1 MTPEGRGLKAFF
13 VRQRKIALT
22 PTGELGSSSRPV
34 RIAIIGAG
42 PAGFYAAGTLLKQ
55 KDAHVSIDMIDRLP
69 TPYGLVR
76 YGVAPDH
83 QKIKSV
89 TRIYER
95 TMKDSRVRYF
105 GNVHLGAD
113 IAHADLKAHYD
124 QIVYAVGAQS
134 DRKLGIPGEN
144 LEGSFSA
151 TEFVAW
157 YNGHPDFRHFEFD
170 LGVESVA
177 LIGVGNVAMDV
188 TRILAKSVA
197 ELKTTDITDYAL
209 DELQESNVRRIHIF
223 ARRGPVQAKF
233 TNPEIK
239 ELGELEIADVIVNP
253 ADLVLDDASQ
263 AEMEGDRTARRNLET
278 LQKLAERGAT
288 GKPKQIIFH
297 FLRSPTEITGTGRA
311 VSALT
316 TEKNALQAT
325 ETGYVACRGIGSFTE
340 YDVGLVFR
348 SIGYR
353 GVPIPGVPFFDR
365 WGIIPNEKGRVTAE
379 HGGAAVPGEYTVGW
393 AKRGPTGVIGTNKP
407 DAVETVKTM
416 LEDVKSAAVSLSES
430 EGTPRAVVTTAANNL
445 SQHTVGH
452 ARPGDIIALLQ
463 KRGVPF
469 VSFADWQILEQI
481 ENERGAQRGQPR
493 VKITDV
499 DEMLRLI
506 QTAKVEAL
514 PS

>member
-1 MTPEGRGLKAFF
+1 M
-13 VRQRKIALT
+13 
-22 PTGELGSSSRPV
+22 
-34 RIAIIGAG
+34 RIAVVGAG
-42 PAGFYAAGTLLKQ
+42 PAGFYAAGALLQQ
-55 KDAHVSIDMIDRLP
+55 KDAHVSIDMFDRLP

-95 TMKDSRVRYF
+95 TMKDSRLRYF
-105 GNVHLGAD
+105 GNVDLGAD
-113 IAHADLKAHYD
+113 ISHADLKAHYD

-134 DRKLGIPGEN
+134 DRKLDIPGED
-144 LEGSFSA
+144 LGGSFSA

-157 YNGHPDFRHFEFD
+157 YNGHPDFRDYAFD
-170 LGVESVA
+170 LSVESVA
-177 LIGVGNVAMDV
+177 VIGVGNVAMDV

-197 ELKTTDITDYAL
+197 ELETTDITDYAL
-209 DELQESNVRRIHIF
+209 DELKESNVRRIHIF

-239 ELGELEIADVIVNP
+239 ELGELEIADVLVNP
-253 ADLVLDDASQ
+253 ADLVLDDASK
-263 AEMEGDRTARRNLET
+263 AELEGDRTARRNLET
-278 LQKLAERGAT
+278 LRELAERGAT

-297 FLRSPTEITGTGRA
+297 FLRSPTEISGADGA
-311 VSALT
+311 VSAIT
-316 TEKNALQAT
+316 TEKNALYAT
-325 ETGYVACRGIGSFTE
+325 ETGYLSCRGAGAYKE

-348 SIGYR
+348 SIGYK
-353 GVPIPGVPFFDR
+353 GVPIPGVPFYDR

-379 HGGAAVPGEYTVGW
+379 HGGAVVPGEYAVGW

-407 DAVETVKTM
+407 DAVETVKMM
-416 LEDVKSAAVSLSES
+416 LEDVKRAVGTAAVNQQNAPSD
-430 EGTPRAVVTTAANNL
+430 
-445 SQHTVGH
+445 GH
-452 ARPGDIIALLQ
+452 ARPDGIVALLRE
-463 KRGVPF
+463 RGVAF
-469 VSFADWQILEQI
+469 VSFADWRILEQI

-506 QTAKVEAL
+506 QTAKEEAA
-514 PS
+514 P

>member
-1 MTPEGRGLKAFF
+1 MT
-13 VRQRKIALT
+13 LT
-22 PTGELGSSSRPV
+22 GILGSSSRPV

-42 PAGFYAAGTLLKQ
+42 PSGFYAAGSLLQQ
-55 KDAHVSIDMIDRLP
+55 KEAHVSIDLFDRLP

-105 GNVHLGAD
+105 GNVDLGAD
-113 IAHADLKAHYD
+113 IMHAELKSHYD
-124 QIVYAVGAQS
+124 QIVYAVGAPS
-134 DRKLGIPGEN
+134 DKKLGIPGED
-144 LEGSFSA
+144 LTGSFSA

-157 YNGHPDFRHFEFD
+157 YNGHPDLRHYQFD

-177 LIGVGNVAMDV
+177 VIGVGNVAMDV
-188 TRILAKSVA
+188 TRILAKSVD

-209 DELQESNVRRIHIF
+209 EALQESNVKRIHIF

-239 ELGELEIADVIVNP
+239 ELGQLEVADVIVNP
-253 ADLVLDDASQ
+253 ADLILDDASQ

-278 LQKLAERGAT
+278 LQELSERGAT

-297 FLRSPTEITGTGRA
+297 FLRSPTEITGSAGV
-311 VSALT
+311 VSAMT
-316 TEKNALQAT
+316 TEKNALQET
-325 ETGYVACRGIGSFTE
+325 ESGYISCRGIGTYTE

-353 GVPIPGVPFFDR
+353 GVPIPGVPFYDR

-379 HGGAAVPGEYTVGW
+379 HGGAVVPGEYTVGW

-407 DAVETVKTM
+407 DASETVKLM
-416 LEDVKSAAVSLSES
+416 MEDVKNAVALRSED
-430 EGTPRAVVTTAANNL
+430 GAAAN
-445 SQHTVGH
+445 SVGPHTDGET
-452 ARPGDIIALLQ
+452 RPGDIIPLLQ
-463 KRGVPF
+463 KRGVAY

-481 ENERGAQRGQPR
+481 ENERGALRGQPR

-506 QTAKVEAL
+506 QSAKKEPVH
-514 PS
+514 P

>member
-1 MTPEGRGLKAFF
+1 M
-13 VRQRKIALT
+13 T
-22 PTGELGSSSRPV
+22 PTGKLGSSSRPV

-42 PAGFYAAGTLLKQ
+42 PSGFYAAGALLRQ
-55 KDAHVSIDMIDRLP
+55 KEAHVSIDLFDRLP

-105 GNVHLGAD
+105 GNVDLGAD
-113 IAHADLKAHYD
+113 ITHAELESHYD

-134 DRKLGIPGEN
+134 DKKLGIPGED
-144 LEGSFSA
+144 LKGSFSA

-170 LGVESVA
+170 LSVESVA
-177 LIGVGNVAMDV
+177 VIGVGNVAMDV
-188 TRILAKSVA
+188 TRILAKSVD
-197 ELKTTDITDYAL
+197 ELKTTDITDDAL
-209 DELQESNVRRIHIF
+209 EALQESNVRRIHIF

-278 LQKLAERGAT
+278 LQRLAERGAT

-353 GVPIPGVPFFDR
+353 GVPIPG
-365 WGIIPNEKGRVTAE
+365 
-379 HGGAAVPGEYTVGW
+379 EYTVGW

-430 EGTPRAVVTTAANNL
+430 EGTPRAVKSTATNNL
-445 SQHTVGH
+445 SQHPDGH

>member
-1 MTPEGRGLKAFF
+1 MTP
-13 VRQRKIALT
+13 I
-22 PTGELGSSSRPV
+22 GELGSSKRPV

-42 PAGFYAAGTLLKQ
+42 PAGFYAAGALLKQ
-55 KDAHVSIDMIDRLP
+55 KDAHVSIDMFDRLP

-105 GNVHLGAD
+105 GNVDLGAD

-124 QIVYAVGAQS
+124 QILYAVGAQS
-134 DRKLGIPGEN
+134 DRKLDIPGED

-157 YNGHPDFRHFEFD
+157 YNGHPDFRHYEFD

-177 LIGVGNVAMDV
+177 VIGVGNVAMDV
-188 TRILAKSVA
+188 TRILAKSVT
-197 ELKTTDITDYAL
+197 ELKTTDMTDYAL

-239 ELGELEIADVIVNP
+239 ELGELEIADVIINP
-253 ADLVLDDASQ
+253 DDLVLNDASK
-263 AEMEGDRTARRNLET
+263 AELEGDRTAQRNLET
-278 LQKLAERGAT
+278 MHQLAERGAT

-297 FLRSPTEITGTGRA
+297 FLRSPTEITGAGGA
-311 VSALT
+311 ISAIT
-316 TEKNALQAT
+316 TEKNALYAT
-325 ETGYVACRGIGSFTE
+325 ETGYLSCRGTGACKEF
-340 YDVGLVFR
+340 DVGLVFR
-348 SIGYR
+348 SIGYK
-353 GVPIPGVPFFDR
+353 GVPIPGVPFYDR

-379 HGGAAVPGEYTVGW
+379 HGGAVVPGEYAVGW
-393 AKRGPTGVIGTNKP
+393 VKRGPTGVIGTNKP
-407 DAVETVKTM
+407 DAVETVKLM
-416 LEDVKSAAVSLSES
+416 LEDVKCAAASSTERDAASGAL
-430 EGTPRAVVTTAANNL
+430 GTAPANL
-445 SQHTVGH
+445 QSPQLDGH
-452 ARPGDIIALLQ
+452 GRPGDIISLLQ
-463 KRGVPF
+463 EKGAAF
-469 VSFADWQILEQI
+469 VSFADWQILERI
-481 ENERGAQRGQPR
+481 ENERGALQGQPR

-506 QTAKVEAL
+506 QTAKEEAA
-514 PS
+514 P

>member
-1 MTPEGRGLKAFF
+1 MTLTGR
-13 VRQRKIALT
+13 
-22 PTGELGSSSRPV
+22 LGSSSRPV
-34 RIAIIGAG
+34 RVAIIGAG
-42 PAGFYAAGTLLKQ
+42 PSGFYAAGALLQQ
-55 KDAHVSIDMIDRLP
+55 KDAHVSIDLLDRLP

-95 TMKDSRVRYF
+95 TMKDRRVRYF
-105 GNVHLGAD
+105 GNVDLGSD
-113 IAHADLKAHYD
+113 VTHAELKSQYD

-134 DRKLGIPGEN
+134 DKRLGIPGED

-151 TEFVAW
+151 PEFVAW
-157 YNGHPDFRHFEFD
+157 YNGHPDFRHFDFD
-170 LGVESVA
+170 LSVESVA
-177 LIGVGNVAMDV
+177 VIGVGNVAMDV
-188 TRILAKSVA
+188 TRILAKSVS
-197 ELKTTDITDYAL
+197 ELETTDITDYAL
-209 DELQESNVRRIHIF
+209 DALRNSNVKRIHIF

-278 LQKLAERGAT
+278 LQELAERGST

-297 FLRSPTEITGTGRA
+297 FLRSPTEITGVAGA
-311 VSALT
+311 VNAMT
-316 TEKNALQAT
+316 TEKNALQET
-325 ETGYVACRGIGSFTE
+325 ESGYIACRGIGTYAE

-353 GVPIPGVPFFDR
+353 GIPIPGVPFYDR

-379 HGGAAVPGEYTVGW
+379 HGGAVVPGEYTVGW

-407 DAVETVKTM
+407 DAVETVKLM
-416 LEDVKSAAVSLSES
+416 MEDVKNAAVSLPGDSAS
-430 EGTPRAVVTTAANNL
+430 VNSSG
-445 SQHTVGH
+445 SHTDGH
-452 ARPGDIIALLQ
+452 GRPGDIVPLLQ
-463 KRGVPF
+463 KKGVPY

-481 ENERGAQRGQPR
+481 ENERGALRGQPR

-506 QTAKVEAL
+506 QSAKAEPVL
-514 PS
+514 P

>member
-1 MTPEGRGLKAFF
+1 M
-13 VRQRKIALT
+13 T
-22 PTGELGSSSRPV
+22 PTGKLGSSSRPV

-42 PAGFYAAGTLLKQ
+42 PSGFYAAGALLRQ
-55 KDAHVSIDMIDRLP
+55 KEAHVSIDLFDRLP

-105 GNVHLGAD
+105 GNVDLGTD
-113 IAHADLKAHYD
+113 ITHAELESHYD

-134 DRKLGIPGEN
+134 DKKLGIPGED
-144 LEGSFSA
+144 LKGSFSA

-157 YNGHPDFRHFEFD
+157 YNGHPDFCHFEFD
-170 LGVESVA
+170 LSVESVA
-177 LIGVGNVAMDV
+177 VIGVGNVAMDV
-188 TRILAKSVA
+188 TRILAKSVD
-197 ELKTTDITDYAL
+197 ELKTTDITDDAL
-209 DELQESNVRRIHIF
+209 EALQESNVRRIHIF

-278 LQKLAERGAT
+278 LQRLAERGAT

-325 ETGYVACRGIGSFTE
+325 ETGYVACRGIGSCTE

-365 WGIIPNEKGRVTAE
+365 WGIIPNEKGRVTVE

>member
-1 MTPEGRGLKAFF
+1 M
-13 VRQRKIALT
+13 
-22 PTGELGSSSRPV
+22 

-42 PAGFYAAGTLLKQ
+42 PAGFYAAGALLRQ
-55 KDAHVSIDMIDRLP
+55 KEDHVSIDIFDRLP

-105 GNVHLGAD
+105 GNVNLGSD
-113 IAHADLKAHYD
+113 VTHADLKGHYD

-134 DRKLGIPGEN
+134 DRKLDIPGED

-157 YNGHPDFRHFEFD
+157 YNGHPDFRHYAFD
-170 LGVESVA
+170 LGVEGVA
-177 LIGVGNVAMDV
+177 VIGVGNVAMDV
-188 TRILAKSVA
+188 TRILAKSVV
-197 ELKTTDITDYAL
+197 ELKTTDISDYAL
-209 DELQESNVRRIHIF
+209 DELQESNVKRIHIF

-239 ELGELEIADVIVNP
+239 ELGELEMADVIINP
-253 ADLVLDDASQ
+253 ADLELDEASK
-263 AEMEGDRTARRNLET
+263 AELEGDRTSQRNLET
-278 LQKLAERGAT
+278 MRVLAERGAT

-297 FLRSPTEITGTGRA
+297 FLRSPTEITGAGGA
-311 VSALT
+311 ISAIT
-316 TEKNALQAT
+316 TEKNALFAT
-325 ETGYVACRGIGSFTE
+325 ETGYLSCRGTGAYREF
-340 YDVGLVFR
+340 DVGLVFR
-348 SIGYR
+348 SIGYK
-353 GVPIPGVPFFDR
+353 GVPIPGVPFYDR

-379 HGGAAVPGEYTVGW
+379 HGGAVVPGEYAVGW

-407 DAVETVKTM
+407 DAVETVKLM
-416 LEDVKSAAVSLSES
+416 LEDVDCAN
-430 EGTPRAVVTTAANNL
+430 GTAARQQPNPH
-445 SQHTVGH
+445 SDGH
-452 ARPGDIIALLQ
+452 GRPGDIVSLLQ
-463 KRGVPF
+463 EKDAAF
-469 VSFADWQILEQI
+469 VSFADWQILERI

-493 VKITDV
+493 VKITNV

-506 QTAKVEAL
+506 QTAKVEAAT
-514 PS
+514 

>member
-1 MTPEGRGLKAFF
+1 MTP
-13 VRQRKIALT
+13 
-22 PTGELGSSSRPV
+22 PGELGSSSRPV

-42 PAGFYAAGTLLKQ
+42 PAGFYAAGALLKQ
-55 KDAHVSIDMIDRLP
+55 KDAHVAIDIFDRLP

-105 GNVHLGAD
+105 GNVDLCAD
-113 IAHADLKAHYD
+113 ITHADLKAHYD

-134 DRKLGIPGEN
+134 DRKLEIPGED

-157 YNGHPDFRHFEFD
+157 YNAHPDFRHYAFD
-170 LGVESVA
+170 LSVESVA
-177 LIGVGNVAMDV
+177 VIGVGNVAMDV
-188 TRILAKSVA
+188 TRILAKSVV
-197 ELKTTDITDYAL
+197 ELETTDISDYAL
-209 DELQESNVRRIHIF
+209 GELRESNVRRIHIF

-253 ADLVLDDASQ
+253 ADLVLDDASK
-263 AEMEGDRTARRNLET
+263 AELEGDRAAQRNLET
-278 LQKLAERGAT
+278 LRGLAERGAT

-297 FLRSPTEITGTGRA
+297 FLRSPTAISGAEGAI
-311 VSALT
+311 SAIT
-316 TEKNALQAT
+316 TEKNALYAT
-325 ETGYVACRGIGSFTE
+325 ETGYLSCRGTGAYKEF
-340 YDVGLVFR
+340 DVGLVFR
-348 SIGYR
+348 SIGYK
-353 GVPIPGVPFFDR
+353 GVPIPGVPFYDR

-379 HGGAAVPGEYTVGW
+379 YGGAVVPGEYAVGW
-393 AKRGPTGVIGTNKP
+393 AKRGPSGVIGTNKP
-407 DAVETVKTM
+407 DAVETVKM
-416 LEDVKSAAVSLSES
+416 MMEDVKGAFETGALNQQSPATD
-430 EGTPRAVVTTAANNL
+430 G
-445 SQHTVGH
+445 QGH
-452 ARPGDIIALLQ
+452 PGDIVAHLQ
-463 KRGVPF
+463 EKGVAF

-499 DEMLRLI
+499 EEMLRLI
-506 QTAKVEAL
+506 QTAKEGVM
-514 PS
+514 P

>member
-1 MTPEGRGLKAFF
+1 MTY
-13 VRQRKIALT
+13 
-22 PTGELGSSSRPV
+22 TGKLGSSSRPV

-42 PAGFYAAGTLLKQ
+42 PSGFYAAGALLRQ
-55 KDAHVSIDMIDRLP
+55 KEAHVAIDIFDRLP

-105 GNVHLGAD
+105 GNVNLGAD
-113 IAHADLKAHYD
+113 ITHGDLKIHYD
-124 QIVYAVGAQS
+124 QIIYAVGAQS
-134 DRKLGIPGEN
+134 DKKLDIPGED

-157 YNGHPDFRHFEFD
+157 YNGHPDFRHFKFD
-170 LGVESVA
+170 LSVESAAV
-177 LIGVGNVAMDV
+177 IGVGNVAMDV

-197 ELKTTDITDYAL
+197 ELSATDITDYAL
-209 DELQESNVRRIHIF
+209 EELRASKVSRIHIL

-239 ELGELEIADVIVNP
+239 ELGQLEIADVIVNP
-253 ADLVLDDASQ
+253 ADLILDDASK
-263 AEMEGDRTARRNLET
+263 AELAGDRTAQRNLDT
-278 LQKLAERGAT
+278 LRQLAERGAT

-297 FLRSPTEITGTGRA
+297 FLRSPTEITGVDGRI
-311 VSALT
+311 SAMT
-316 TEKNALQAT
+316 TEKNALYST
-325 ETGYVACRGIGSFTE
+325 DGGYLACRGTGVCRT

-353 GVPIPGVPFFDR
+353 GVPIPGVPFYDR

-379 HGGAAVPGEYTVGW
+379 HGGAVVSGEYAVGW

-407 DAVETVKTM
+407 DAVETMKLM
-416 LEDVKSAAVSLSES
+416 LEDLAPCAA
-430 EGTPRAVVTTAANNL
+430 GAAANGEEHAAARRN
-445 SQHTVGH
+445 SHGGGH
-452 ARPGDIIALLQ
+452 ARPDDIIPLLQ
-463 KRGVPF
+463 ERKVAF

-493 VKITDV
+493 VKITEV
-499 DEMLRLI
+499 EEMLRLI
-506 QTAKVEAL
+506 RSAKEKVVPQAG
-514 PS
+514 